1 VNLRVE
7 RAKARMSAHLAR
19 CGAIHR
25 EIQAWTAPETWEP
38 VETALETAAARVA
51 ELEPKVKT

>member
-1 VNLRVE
+1 MNLRVE
-7 RAKARMSAHLAR
+7 RARARMLAHLAR

-38 VETALETAAARVA
+38 VETALEEAAARVA
-51 ELEPKVKT
+51 ELEAKAKT